1 MAFLSKAE
9 SAPSCPKCA
18 KGRMFVIEIR
28 KTPIAMRRRRQCSE
42 CQYRMTSYE
51 IEQAIFEDF
60 KKAKE
65 SMTKIL
71 KTLELTPSLTPVV
84 EPLPA
89 SIETAGEVPC
99 YDCLNFRKLYG
110 CSFDFPEALTEEAN
124 GCIHF
129 DPIKP

>member
-1 MAFLSKAE
+1 MAFVSRVE
-9 SAPSCPKCA
+9 SAPRCPKCA
-18 KGRMFVIEIR
+18 KGRMLVIEIR
-28 KTPIAMRRRRQCSE
+28 KTTAAVRRRRQCSE
-42 CQYRMTSYE
+42 CEYRMTSYE
-51 IEQAIFEDF
+51 IEQTVFEDF

-71 KTLELTPSLTPVV
+71 KTLQLAPSLNPVV
-84 EPLPA
+84 EQLPA
-89 SIETAGEVPC
+89 VIETVGEVPC